1 MTISAFDPASFSKE
15 ERADLAARFAQQAAH
30 EAIYQLWLRRKEEG
44 WKQKSLGERIGRNVT
59 WISRT
64 LSGPGNWTLKSL
76 GEMAEALDAEVE
88 IRVTP
93 REEIHAPN
101 FDAYAEA
108 KAQQAAALEGQAAAT
123 RNWVGI
129 RRLSAEARWQPS
141 TSSSVTRD
149 APIKVPG

>member
-1 MTISAFDPASFSKE
+1 MTISAFDPASFSRE

-64 LSGPGNWTLKSL
+64 LSGPANWTLKSL

-108 KAQQAAALEGQAAAT
+108 RAKQSTRLEAQAAASRTWG
-123 RNWVGI
+123 GI
-129 RRLSAEARWQPS
+129 RQLSAEPRLLPNTFS
-141 TSSSVTRD
+141 TVTRD
-149 APIKVPG
+149 APLKVPA